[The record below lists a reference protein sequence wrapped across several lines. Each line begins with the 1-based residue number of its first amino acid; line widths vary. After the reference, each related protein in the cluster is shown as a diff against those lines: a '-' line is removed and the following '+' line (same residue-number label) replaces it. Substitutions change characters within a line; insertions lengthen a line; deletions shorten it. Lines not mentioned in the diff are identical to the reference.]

1 MTEKKKDKKDDVI
14 KTASKTAVNEGVK
27 ALEMLSLALT
37 IFTNKSILH
46 TTLNLTYAEAN

>member
-1 MTEKKKDKKDDVI
+1 MTEKKKDQKEGVI
-14 KTASKTAVNEGVK
+14 KTAYKTAVNEGVA

-37 IFTNKSILH
+37 IYTNKSIFH